1 MKIGDKILFK
11 DYIPETQLPCGRKT
25 GFHTDLD
32 NIPSQYII
40 HGSTVLKSGELGGV
54 IEDFY
59 KDFVIISYTDKHNSK
74 VQLGFYPDAFIL
86 SESVEPIYEIY

>member
-11 DYIPETQLPCGRKT
+11 DYTPGSTLPHSGKN
-25 GFHTDLD
+25 GYYTDD
-32 NIPSQYII
+32 NSIPSQYII